1 MGIVVANDREI
12 GKGWGICSR
21 DKRFSV
27 HLEAVLEEVA
37 LLLPDANPVLILLWS
52 LISVENVSRS
62 SVKGLLREV
71 KKCIDGMDNFGIGG
85 IISIVD
91 SNSTGGG
98 FRLVDFDAVH
108 LYLWHTAE
116 WESSA
121 TFNSGPL
128 FLGDFLVVVRDVLG
142 LKHGTDEFGSSVEV
156 EVCNSYT

>member
-1 MGIVVANDREI
+1 MAANREI

-21 DKRFSV
+21 DKWFSV
-27 HLEAVLEEVA
+27 HLEAVFEEVA

-52 LISVENVSRS
+52 LISIENVSRS
-62 SVKGLLREV
+62 LVKGLLREV
-71 KKCIDGMDNFGIGG
+71 KKSIDGMDNFGIGG

-91 SNSTGGG
+91 SDSTSGG

-108 LYLWHTAE
+108 LYLWHTIE

-121 TFNSGPL
+121 GFNRAHPI
-128 FLGDFLVVVRDVLG
+128 FLGDFFVVVSDVLG